1 MAKLSVLVIDRAFS
15 RKGHIDYAVM
25 LMPRD
30 RKTHCGR
37 CRRGVVIVWRMG
49 WEPIISN
56 CRICGAKTEVDIRGR
71 LNAK

>member
-1 MAKLSVLVIDRAFS
+1 MAKLRVLVIDRAFS
-15 RKGHIDYAVM
+15 RKGHISYAVM

-37 CRRGVVIVWRMG
+37 CMRGIVIMWHMG
-49 WEPIISN
+49 SEPIISN
-56 CRICGAKTEVDIRGR
+56 CRICGAITEVDIRGR